1 MDLIYVFLFKIKKL
15 SDQRNKEIYI
25 WLVRSIICVYLV
37 YKHINIFEREIK
49 LFFNYQ
55 FKKILALSYLFN
67 QS

>member
-1 MDLIYVFLFKIKKL
+1 MI
-15 SDQRNKEIYI
+15 
-25 WLVRSIICVYLV
+25 RSIICVYLV